1 MKNLYQL
8 DAKAYKEGYIIL
20 NLLPQYSKSKIPENI
35 WQFIKKNMD
44 LNYEVSLNDLSKGQ
58 LLDDTNNLLAIIYKT
73 YLATDDEKKVI
84 NAKEKFILRQKDIEA
99 RKKYNPDNLF

>member
-20 NLLPQYSKSKIPENI
+20 KLLPQYSKSKIPENI

-44 LNYEVSLNDLSKGQ
+44 LNYEVSLNDLSKGK